1 VRTLLHGHRFD
12 ASCAERELGLRYT
25 PVRDTIHRTL
35 SWYAER
41 GLGPAPLG

>member
-1 VRTLLHGHRFD
+1 MAIIRGDGGDNMLEG
-12 ASCAERELGLRYT
+12 T